1 MKNDK
6 QAAKGVSQLPGA
18 PTAADPRYQARGTDM
33 TTEGSS
39 QDNGHLES
47 PEAEWINTLL
57 DDFTYSGRDGSD
69 YGTDDAKED
78 RKWLKQT
85 ILTKLTEAREQEND
99 SFKSIFEEA
108 ATWAPKCYNHEK
120 PSSYCHACKKRKWF
134 ADLSKEVIPIID
146 ERLEQLKASKEDS

>member
-78 RKWLKQT
+78 RKWLKQA
-85 ILTKLTEAREQEND
+85 ILTKLTEARISEAHECLLNLEDNQEC
-99 SFKSIFEEA
+99 
-108 ATWAPKCYNHEK
+108 TTCYSNITKVQDH
-120 PSSYCHACKKRKWF
+120 
-134 ADLSKEVIPIID
+134 I
-146 ERLEQLKASKEDS
+146 EQLKASKEDS